1 MISIVISSVCMTD
14 GHLPFMTRLDSKWHE
29 VPQPS
34 QQGIE
39 SFHNDLK
46 NKIPV
51 AFASY
56 VTLLLEVLKGA
67 INSVVVRPSTNI
79 EHVLQAD

>member
-1 MISIVISSVCMTD
+1 MISIVISSVSLND

-34 QQGIE
+34 QQRSE

-51 AFASY
+51 VFASY
-56 VTLLLEVLKGA
+56 VAPFLELLKGA

-79 EHVLQAD
+79 EHVLQED